1 MITNASALPAGARWG
16 TAGDPWRGN
25 PSPAP
30 YHHASFSLPGRYE
43 KSVMGSQV
51 TNRVSIVHER
61 PLPYKTLQQ
70 WLLGA
75 GERGCERTLLERNFP
90 ARAEDG
96 LFSPPQPRLPGTA
109 EPAVRPERRGRD
121 GAAGSRR
128 DGGARPRQ
136 RLRPAAPQC
145 PAARSRG
152 PGSALPLSPDGR
164 LQRQSRRK
172 FLPR

>member
-1 MITNASALPAGARWG
+1 MPSALHAGAWWG
-16 TAGDPWRGN
+16 TAGDSWRGN
-25 PSPAP
+25 LPPAP
-30 YHHASFSLPGRYE
+30 YHRAFFSLPGRYE
-43 KSVMGSQV
+43 KRVMGSQV

-61 PLPYKTLQQ
+61 PLPYKALQQ

-75 GERGCERTLLERNFP
+75 GERGFKGTLLEKKKFCKGRRRPFP
-90 ARAEDG
+90 LTAAAGARDG
-96 LFSPPQPRLPGTA
+96 RA
-109 EPAVRPERRGRD
+109 RCPERRDRD
-121 GAAGSRR
+121 GTPGSRQG
-128 DGGARPRQ
+128 GGARPGR

-172 FLPR
+172 FLSR